1 MGERVFKSNM
11 PCSLENSGPCVVLRF
26 VLAQHELSKAVLL
39 GSLYTGN
46 AAHLP
51 LPCHGGLGS
60 EDLPVSGVG
69 LHMTLLTWQPASKIR
84 LGTVSSNKW

>member
-51 LPCHGGLGS
+51 LPCHLPILPVGGLEVKTS
-60 EDLPVSGVG
+60 QCLG
-69 LHMTLLTWQPASKIR
+69 LASI
-84 LGTVSSNKW
+84 